1 VAAAVKL
8 SLVPR
13 TNEFYELF
21 TAAGANALEA
31 ARLAE
36 RRFREWP
43 NPSVQQ
49 EDVKRVETRGDEITR
64 ELITLLNTQYV
75 TPFDREDIY
84 QLAIG
89 LDDVVDHVEEAT
101 DLLGLYGIESSTRHA
116 LEQCGVLVSATE
128 QLCVAING
136 LKSFRGVEQALI
148 ALKSFEDDGDR
159 IVRDAIA
166 SLFRDDRID
175 PLIVIRWK
183 DVYDALE
190 SALDACETAANVVA
204 NVMVKNL

>member
-1 VAAAVKL
+1 VRL

-21 TAAGANALEA
+21 GAAGANALQA
-31 ARLAE
+31 AKRAE
-36 RRFREWP
+36 QRFREWP
-43 NPSVQQ
+43 NPTVQQ
-49 EDVKRVETRGDEITR
+49 EDVKRFETRGDEITR

-89 LDDVVDHVEEAT
+89 IDDVVDHVEEAT
-101 DLLGLYGIESSTRHA
+101 DLLGLYGLESVTRHA
-116 LEQCGVLVSATE
+116 LEQCEVIVKATE
-128 QLCVAING
+128 QLGLALAG
-136 LKSFRGVEQALI
+136 LKTFRGVEDALVE
-148 ALKSFEDDGDR
+148 LKRLEDDGDR

-166 SLFRDDRID
+166 SLFRHERID

-183 DVYDALE
+183 DIYDALE